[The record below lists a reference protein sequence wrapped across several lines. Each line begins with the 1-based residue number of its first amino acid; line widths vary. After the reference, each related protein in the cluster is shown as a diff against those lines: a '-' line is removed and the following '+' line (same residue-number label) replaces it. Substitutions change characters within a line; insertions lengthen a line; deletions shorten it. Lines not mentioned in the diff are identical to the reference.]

1 MAVVGVLVF
10 GVSTAGAD
18 PPVFDMNTVPQNA
31 TVEATS
37 SAGATFSYTDPSATD
52 TEGPPTVSCNPAA
65 GSTFPLGLTTVT
77 CTATDVTT
85 SEQATVSFTVNVVDT
100 TGPTITP
107 PGNLTAEA
115 TSSGGATVTYSASA
129 SDAFDGSV
137 SPNCSPAS
145 GAQFPIGTTTVN
157 CTATDA
163 HNNSSSASFS
173 VTVHDTTPPTL
184 SNVSGDLTA
193 NATGQGGA
201 AVSWPAPT
209 ATDSVDP
216 SPTVTCTPSSGS
228 TFAVGTTTVSC
239 VATDHSGNSSPAQT
253 FHVTVTDTVAPTLSN
268 MPANITATASGPGGA
283 AVGYTLPTATDNV
296 DPNPSVSCS
305 PPPGSTFPIGT
316 TQVTCTATDNSGNH
330 SSASFN
336 VTVRDST
343 APTISTPGNQLVEAT
358 GPGGAAVSF
367 TVTASD
373 NVDPNPS
380 LSCTPA
386 SGSTF
391 ALGATT
397 VNCTAHDSAN
407 NTANASFTVTVA
419 DTTPPSFSN
428 VPSLPTFEANS
439 AGGSA
444 VGYVS
449 PTAFDLVAGAV
460 PVVCTPK
467 SGSGFPIGTTLVD
480 CVAGDSQG
488 NIGHAGFN
496 VTVADRTPPVIS
508 APPFLTIFATTPT
521 GVPSNDPSVI
531 AAARAVTAQDNIDP
545 SPVVTNDMPAFLPV
559 GHTLV
564 HFFASDR
571 YGNGTGTN
579 MDVNVLPKPIG
590 TPPPLPPP
598 PDSQPPLNVTNLAV
612 RAGDRSVQLSWK
624 LPAAS
629 DLDHVVVSRSEPTA
643 PGPGTPVFNAKATK
657 FTDRGLVNDTQ
668 YRYVVITYDKAG
680 NHSPGLAILATPHVQ
695 KLLKPLDGAA
705 VKKPPVLMWRRVAE
719 ADYYNVQLFRD
730 SGKALTG
737 SFVTSAKKIL
747 SAWPRGTRF
756 ALKAKWKFEGRTYRL
771 TKGTYRWFVWPGFG
785 SRAQNN
791 YGAVLGE
798 NVFTVRK

>member
-1 MAVVGVLVF
+1 M
-10 GVSTAGAD
+10 
-18 PPVFDMNTVPQNA
+18 
-31 TVEATS
+31 
-37 SAGATFSYTDPSATD
+37 
-52 TEGPPTVSCNPAA
+52 
-65 GSTFPLGLTTVT
+65 
-77 CTATDVTT
+77 
-85 SEQATVSFTVNVVDT
+85 SFTVNVVDT
-100 TGPTITP
+100 TPPAIST
-107 PGNLTAEA
+107 PGNLTVEA
-115 TSSGGATVTYSASA
+115 TSSSGAAVTYSASA
-129 SDAFDGSV
+129 SDAVDGSV

-145 GAQFPIGTTTVN
+145 GAQFPLGTTTVN
-157 CTATDA
+157 CTATDS
-163 HNNSSSASFS
+163 HNNTSAASFS
-173 VTVHDTTPPTL
+173 VTVHDSTPPTL

-193 NATGQGGA
+193 NATGQSGA
-201 AVSWPAPT
+201 AVSWPSPT

-216 SPTVTCTPSSGS
+216 SPTVTCNPSSGS

-239 VATDHSGNSSPAQT
+239 IATDNSVNSSPAQT
-253 FHVTVTDTVAPTLSN
+253 FHVTVSDTVAPTLSN
-268 MPANITATASGPGGA
+268 MPGNITVSASGPGGA
-283 AVGYTLPTATDNV
+283 SVGYTLPTASDNV
-296 DPNPSVSCS
+296 DPSPSVSCS

-316 TQVTCTATDNSGNH
+316 TAVTCTATDSSGNNA
-330 SSASFN
+330 SQSFN
-336 VTVRDST
+336 VTVQDST
-343 APTISTPGNQLVEAT
+343 APTISTPGTQLVEAT
-358 GPGGAAVSF
+358 GPGGAAASY
-367 TVTASD
+367 TVTVID

-380 LSCTPA
+380 LSCTPG

-391 ALGATT
+391 PLGSTT
-397 VNCTAHDSAN
+397 VNCTAHDAAN
-407 NTANASFTVTVA
+407 NTSTASFAVTVA

-449 PTAFDLVAGAV
+449 PTAFDLVSGAV

-467 SGSGFPIGTTLVD
+467 SGSGFPIGSTHVD

-508 APPFLTIFATTPT
+508 APPSLTVFATTAT
-521 GVPSNDPSVI
+521 GVPSTDPSVL
-531 AAARAVTAQDNIDP
+531 AAERAVTAQDNIDP
-545 SPVVTNDMPAFLPV
+545 NPVVTNDMPAFLPL

-564 HFFASDR
+564 HFFATDR

-579 MDVNVLPKPIG
+579 MDVDVLPKPIG

-598 PDSQPPLNVTNLAV
+598 PDSRPPANVSNLAV

-624 LPAAS
+624 LPADS
-629 DLDHVVVSRSEPTA
+629 DLDHVVVYRSEPTVA
-643 PGPGTPVFNAKATK
+643 GLGASVFSAKASK
-657 FTDRGLVNDTQ
+657 FTDRRLVNDTQ
-668 YRYVVITYDKAG
+668 YRYVVVTYDKTG
-680 NHSPGLAILATPHVQ
+680 NHSPGLAILATPRVQ
-695 KLLKPLDGAA
+695 KLIKPLDGAA
-705 VKKPPVLMWRRVAE
+705 LKKPPVLMWRPVAE

-737 SFVTSAKKIL
+737 SFVSSAKKIL
-747 SAWPRGTRF
+747 SVWPRTTRF
-756 ALKAKWKFEGRTYRL
+756 ALKAKWKYEGRTYRL

-785 SRAQNN
+785 TRAQNS